1 MIYYTLNC
9 DDADANHY
17 PKESVPMFTPNDL
30 IDIAAKMEKNG
41 QAIYLAAKKKVDSR
55 TLKSLLQWMAD
66 EEAAHQ
72 EWFLEQKDTWR
83 AAADQTDL
91 ETMLPDVIKEMM
103 GDKTLSLDDVDFSR
117 IRTASDMLDTF
128 VTFENDTILFYE
140 FLQAFV
146 QDTQALAG
154 LEKIIK
160 EEKTHVEKLTD
171 MIQAISSKK
180 ISEQAFYI

>member
-1 MIYYTLNC
+1 
-9 DDADANHY
+9 
-17 PKESVPMFTPNDL
+17 MFTPNDL
-30 IDIAAKMEKNG
+30 MDIAAKMEKNG
-41 QAIYLAAKKKVDSR
+41 QAIYLEAKKKVDSR

-72 EWFLEQKDTWR
+72 EWFLEQKNTWS
-83 AAADQTDL
+83 ASGANTDL

-117 IRTASDMLDTF
+117 IRSASEMLDTF

-140 FLQAFV
+140 FLQAFI
-146 QDTQALAG
+146 QDTQALAE

-160 EEKTHVEKLTD
+160 EEKNHVEKLTD

-180 ISEQAFYI
+180 IREQTLHW

>member
-1 MIYYTLNC
+1 MIPRP
-9 DDADANHY
+9 NHY

-41 QAIYLAAKKKVDSR
+41 QTIYLESKKKVTSPR
-55 TLKSLLQWMAD
+55 LKSLLQWMAD
-66 EEAAHQ
+66 EESAHR
-72 EWFLEQKDTWR
+72 EWFLEQKDTWTST
-83 AAADQTDL
+83 AAHTDL

-103 GDKTLSLDDVDFSR
+103 GDKTLSLDDVDFSK
-117 IRTASDMLDTF
+117 IRSASDMLDTF

-160 EEKTHVEKLTD
+160 EEKNHVEKLTD
-171 MIQAISSKK
+171 MIQAISTKK
-180 ISEQAFYI
+180 IREQTLQW